1 MTRKSAR
8 WRWVVAI
15 LFAVTTLCLQ
25 SASVA
30 AAAPVPEDLT
40 WEDPAERT
48 LPAAPAGWRTQIC
61 CPTRSAQVVTTPTR
75 SGGHAVRF
83 QLDRGDPI
91 VAESSRTELVDTT
104 AELADAER
112 WYGFSVFLPSAAWPQ
127 PPDPSA
133 EILAQW
139 HHAANTGSPPL
150 SLTSRNGKW
159 EISQHWEQLGPNGR
173 HTVVADQ
180 QVGRWTDWV
189 FHIRWSESEE
199 ANGLVEV
206 WKDGMRVFQQTGK
219 NKYVDGA
226 GTYFKFGIYKWDWT
240 SNPARSNTNR
250 RIVFHDELRIRDGS
264 SSYSAVAPR

>member
-1 MTRKSAR
+1 MIRKSGR
-8 WRWVVAI
+8 WRWVAAI
-15 LFAVTTLCLQ
+15 LFAVATLCLQ

-48 LPAAPAGWRTQIC
+48 LPTAPAGWRTQIC

-91 VAESSRTELVDTT
+91 VAASSRAELVDTT
-104 AELADAER
+104 AEPADAER
-112 WYGFSVFLPSAAWPQ
+112 WYGFSVFLPSTVWQ
-127 PPDPSA
+127 KPDPSA

-150 SLTSRNGKW
+150 SLTSRNGRW
-159 EISQHWEQLGPNGR
+159 EISQHWEQLGQNGK
-173 HTVVADQ
+173 HTVVGNQ

-189 FHIRWSESEE
+189 FHIRWSEG

-206 WKDGMRVFQQTGK
+206 WKDGVRVFQQTGK
-219 NKYVDGA
+219 NKYADGA

-240 SNPARSNTNR
+240 SNLTRSNTDR

-264 SSYSAVAPR
+264 GSYSAVAPR